1 MTSMS
6 MCVNFGQQPY
16 VDLKAIATYYFAK
29 MDRISLEGG

>member
-1 MTSMS
+1 MS
-6 MCVNFGQQPY
+6 MCVNFRQQLY